1 MSATADALK
10 LQDYF
15 GDYYG
20 HPYNRHVTAPLV
32 KIEKSS
38 NYTILIH
45 YLDDLYGLI
54 PAVSINIWIQYTYY
68 QNTNNYK
75 NCSFSLCL
83 I

>member
-20 HPYNRHVTAPLV
+20 HPNNRHETAPLV
-32 KIEKSS
+32 KVEKPS
-38 NYTILIH
+38 NYKILIQ

-54 PAVSINIWIQYTYY
+54 PAVSKNMCIQYTRIII
-68 QNTNNYK
+68 K
-75 NCSFSLCL
+75 
-83 I
+83 II

>member
-32 KIEKSS
+32 TVEKPS
-38 NYTILIH
+38 NYTILTH

-54 PAVSINIWIQYTYY
+54 PAVSINMWLQYKYY

-75 NCSFSLCL
+75 NYLVCL
-83 I
+83 T